1 LTTYDFLSSFT
12 FQNSRA
18 DKFIYVLFRL
28 QCIRN
33 EANYESNY
41 FVVRTFCSTFA
52 AIMQNQFSRTEMLF
66 GRPAIDTLRGARIAV
81 FGVGGVGG
89 YVVEVLARSGIGELD
104 LFDDDR
110 VCPSNINR
118 QLFALQSTVGEY
130 KVDIAAERIHDINPN
145 CIVHKYRMFYMP
157 QNADRIDLSQFD
169 YVVDCVDTVT
179 AKLELIKRC
188 HRLGV
193 PLISSM
199 GAANKIDATAFR
211 ITDINKTQMDP
222 LAKVIRKKL
231 RKLGIPQL
239 KVVCSEEK
247 PLRPIS
253 NDTIG
258 CESHCT
264 DTDKEIH
271 KGNTRRIVPA
281 SNAFVP
287 ATAGII
293 IGGEVVKDLMY
304 RAGTMRSTL
313 PF

>member
-1 LTTYDFLSSFT
+1 
-12 FQNSRA
+12 
-18 DKFIYVLFRL
+18 
-28 QCIRN
+28 
-33 EANYESNY
+33 
-41 FVVRTFCSTFA
+41 
-52 AIMQNQFSRTEMLF
+52 
-66 GRPAIDTLRGARIAV
+66 
-81 FGVGGVGG
+81 
-89 YVVEVLARSGIGELD
+89 
-104 LFDDDR
+104 
-110 VCPSNINR
+110 
-118 QLFALQSTVGEY
+118 
-130 KVDIAAERIHDINPN
+130 
-145 CIVHKYRMFYMP
+145 MP

-199 GAANKIDATAFR
+199 GAANKIDTTAFR

-231 RKLGIPQL
+231 RKLGIAQL

-271 KGNTRRIVPA
+271 KGNARRIVPA